1 MEVDPI
7 IDERKVKC
15 SNLTAFE
22 HLVKALPRYKNPQYI
37 LHPIRNNLLKTS
49 LRIDLVADNGG
60 TWIKTIARNAES
72 IIDTIEGRGEYG
84 AKSILDHADDYLAV
98 SKESFYMFNHPKVSL
113 STIHQN
119 HH

>member
-1 MEVDPI
+1 MEPT
-7 IDERKVKC
+7 IDESMRKVKC

-22 HLVKALPRYKNPQYI
+22 HLVKALPRYQNPQYI
-37 LHPIRNNLLKTS
+37 LHPIRNNLLRTS

-98 SKESFYMFNHPKVSL
+98 SKENFYMFNHPKVGL
-113 STIHQN
+113 SSI
-119 HH
+119 